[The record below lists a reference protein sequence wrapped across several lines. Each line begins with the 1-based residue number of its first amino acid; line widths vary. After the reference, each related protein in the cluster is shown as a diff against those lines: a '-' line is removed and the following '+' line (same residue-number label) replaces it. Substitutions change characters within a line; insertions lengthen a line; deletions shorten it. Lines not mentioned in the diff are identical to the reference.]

1 MISPRTRARL
11 VSWAGLWIAA
21 LLWAVNTQ
29 LGQILPYRDCTEE
42 VHISAGVSVALA
54 MLALLAGSVSWRSSR
69 ADPAGFGSPDTLR
82 FAAALSA
89 LSALIF
95 AFALALQA
103 IGSMVLTGC
112 ER

>member
-11 VSWAGLWIAA
+11 VAWAGLWIAA

-29 LGQILPYRDCTEE
+29 LGQILPYLDCTED
-42 VHISAGVSVALA
+42 VRISAVLSMALA
-54 MLALLAGSVSWRSSR
+54 MLALLAGSMSWRSSR
-69 ADPAGFGSPDTLR
+69 TARAGFGSPDAVR
-82 FAAALSA
+82 FAAAISA

-95 AFALALQA
+95 AFALALQS